1 MQCEHKDTESA
12 AAARNQSDVRK
23 CQMESKDQLNIQE
36 KRDALAY
43 CGKTHVTLIFR
54 FL

>member
-23 CQMESKDQLNIQE
+23 CQMESQDQLNIQE
-36 KRDALAY
+36 NALAY
-43 CGKTHVTLIFR
+43 CGKTHTTLVFR
-54 FL
+54 SV